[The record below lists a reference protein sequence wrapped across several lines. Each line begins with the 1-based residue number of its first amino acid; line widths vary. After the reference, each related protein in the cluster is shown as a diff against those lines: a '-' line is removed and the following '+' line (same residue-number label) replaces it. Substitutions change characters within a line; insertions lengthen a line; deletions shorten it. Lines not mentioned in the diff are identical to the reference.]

1 MCFSYIDE
9 HGILYI
15 MTKSRQIDGEKAMA
29 HKQKERITKI
39 VTVRDFL
46 NLPSVK
52 DELRIVAGRG
62 GLSNKV
68 THVNIMDNPDALDW
82 FSPGELLLT
91 SGYFFRDSEELQNTV
106 VRRLK
111 EINCPGLCI
120 KPLRYL
126 GKIPKNIIDLADEL
140 NLPVIEI
147 PYGMAFSKISNILL
161 ELVQGNYSEI
171 NRLSLDIQQ
180 SFFKISLQGGGIV
193 QLTSTLSEMI
203 ENPVIVVDK
212 YFDVVAYHDLPH
224 NPFPLGNVA
233 TSEFVGLLKSS
244 HYLANLP
251 PNVEQITMPL
261 YRKLNFEDASIKTVL
276 IPINIQNTHSGY
288 IVVWNT
294 MRALS
299 ELDYLA
305 IQHSTMSFALERIRK
320 NELQRTKNR
329 IRRDFLEDLLSG
341 QLTDP
346 DNIYDLCDFHNVNI
360 FLKFVVITA
369 SVEVEHPKSGNLIEN
384 KQFEDAKQKELLNH
398 LDKYRVESF
407 YLYPF
412 TSRGKLIILVGFS
425 ENENKYNAEDIKV
438 FCCELIDN
446 IDQNIRG
453 LDIKMGIG
461 AICKSVLELSNSYK
475 QSLEALRLGV
485 QQLNAQVCLYEEFLL
500 HNFLEENV
508 PKDKM
513 SIFFHTTLGKLA
525 EYDKLHNGEL
535 LTTLEM
541 WLECNLNVVQ
551 TAAALFTHRNTVLYR
566 LEKISEILRTDLKNA
581 SERLKYHLAL
591 KIRQLIEN

>member
-1 MCFSYIDE
+1 MDME
-9 HGILYI
+9 VI
-15 MTKSRQIDGEKAMA
+15 MPRK
-29 HKQKERITKI
+29 HKERTAKK
-39 VTVRDFL
+39 VRVRDFM
-46 NLPSVK
+46 NLPAIK
-52 DELRIVAGRG
+52 DELTIVAGRG
-62 GLSNKV
+62 GLNNQV
-68 THVNIMDNPDALDW
+68 THINIMDNPDALDW

-120 KPLRYL
+120 KPQRYL
-126 GKIPKNIIDLADEL
+126 GKIPQNIIDLADEL

-147 PYGMAFSKISNILL
+147 PYGMAFSKISNILS
-161 ELVQGNYSEI
+161 ELVKGNYSEI

-180 SFFKISLQGGGIV
+180 SFFKISLQGGGIL

-212 YFDVVAYHDLPH
+212 YFDIVAYHDLPS
-224 NPFPLGNVA
+224 NPIPLGRFA
-233 TSEFVGLLKSS
+233 TSEFVELLKSS

-251 PNVEQITMPL
+251 PDVEQITMPL
-261 YRKLNFEDASIKTVL
+261 YRKLNFGDASIKTVL

-329 IRRDFLEDLLSG
+329 IRRDFFEDLLSG
-341 QLTDP
+341 QLKDP
-346 DNIYDLCDFHNVNI
+346 DNIYDLCDFHNVNY
-360 FLKFVVITA
+360 FLKFAVITA
-369 SVEVEHPKSGNLIEN
+369 SIDVEQPTSGSLIDK
-384 KQFEDAKQKELLNH
+384 KQFEDAKQKELLNY
-398 LDKYRVESF
+398 LDKYKVDDFNLYSF
-407 YLYPF
+407 TL
-412 TSRGKLIILVGFS
+412 RGKLIILAGFS
-425 ENENKYNAEDIKV
+425 ENENKYNAEDIKGI
-438 FCCELIDN
+438 CRQLIDD
-446 IDQNIRG
+446 IDQDIRN

-461 AICKSVLELSNSYK
+461 TICKSVLELSTSYK
-475 QSLEALRLGV
+475 QSLEALRLAKK
-485 QQLNAQVCLYEEFLL
+485 QLNAQICLYEEFLL

-508 PKDKM
+508 PKEKM
-513 SIFFHTTLGKLA
+513 VEFFHITLGKLE
-525 EYDKLHNGEL
+525 EYDKQHNSEL
-535 LTTLEM
+535 LRTLEM
-541 WLECNLNVVQ
+541 WLDCNLSIVQ

-566 LEKISEILRTDLKNA
+566 LEKISELLRSDLKNA
-581 SERLKYHLAL
+581 GERLKFHLAL
-591 KIRQLIEN
+591 KIHQLLEN